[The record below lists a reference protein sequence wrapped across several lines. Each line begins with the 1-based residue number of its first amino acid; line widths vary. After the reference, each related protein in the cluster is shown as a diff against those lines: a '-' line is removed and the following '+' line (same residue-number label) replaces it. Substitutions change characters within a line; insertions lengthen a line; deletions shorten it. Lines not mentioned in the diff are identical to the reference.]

1 MIATYTINSKHSDT
15 KKNLKFLVATIT
27 GFIKC
32 LQMTTITTAKYT
44 VINEYWTMELMA
56 YMLEVLLVLDHASID
71 SFMQNPITGK
81 HVKK

>member
-1 MIATYTINSKHSDT
+1 MMATYIINKKQSDA
-15 KKNLKFLVATIT
+15 KKNPRFLVTTVA
-27 GFIKC
+27 GFIKY
-32 LQMTTITTAKYT
+32 LEITQITTAKYT